1 MEAEVVVDV
10 LGAMFLV
17 RVVDCVV
24 LVGVVGGI
32 FLNFLRPCK
41 YVRSGG
47 LGGSYSSLWTF

>member
-1 MEAEVVVDV
+1 MVDV